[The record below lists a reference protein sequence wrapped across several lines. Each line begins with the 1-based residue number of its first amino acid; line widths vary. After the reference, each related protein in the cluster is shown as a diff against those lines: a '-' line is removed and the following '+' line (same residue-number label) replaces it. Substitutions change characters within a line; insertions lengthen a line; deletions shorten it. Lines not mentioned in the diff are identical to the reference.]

1 MENKNYAKLID
12 NKIQYATRK
21 FIENNKLIIAKTID
35 DEFYFSRGYYR
46 VVDII
51 PYYDSSKQSI
61 QILKWN
67 IDEANHT
74 ITSVYEVLDN
84 VVQPINN
91 QVRKFSKLK
100 ITIFCIKNNI
110 WQDVKEY
117 LEKIGYYD
125 LFVMA
130 VYFIET
136 DEYFTKGIQ
145 MFKEARADSI
155 LPIEELDKMIEQMLD
170 FAHDGYVTTDE
181 KTQMINVENEEQQN
195 EVKEENN
202 QSQVVF
208 SAEKPKRK
216 ESWFKKFKSDILNK
230 LKV

>member
-21 FIENNKLIIAKTID
+21 FVENNKLIIAKIID
-35 DEFYFSRGYYR
+35 DEFYFSRGYYK

-51 PYYDSSKQSI
+51 PHYDSSKQSI

-91 QVRKFSKLK
+91 NQVRKFSKLK
-100 ITIFCIKNNI
+100 LTLFCIENNI

-130 VYFIET
+130 VYFLET
-136 DEYFTKGIQ
+136 DEYFVKGLES
-145 MFKEARADSI
+145 FKQAYIDENRSEQEIDV
-155 LPIEELDKMIEQMLD
+155 LIENMKK
-170 FAHDGYVTTDE
+170 FAHDGYVIVDE
-181 KTQMINVENEEQQN
+181 KSQIINI
-195 EVKEENN
+195 ENN
-202 QSQVVF
+202 QNQIMF
-208 SAEKPKRK
+208 SSKQQPQK

-230 LKV
+230 IKF

>member
-21 FIENNKLIIAKTID
+21 FVENNKLIIAKIID
-35 DEFYFSRGYYR
+35 DEFYFSRGYYK

-51 PYYDSSKQSI
+51 PHYDLSKQSI

-67 IDEANHT
+67 INEENHT

-91 QVRKFSKLK
+91 NQVRKFSKLK
-100 ITIFCIKNNI
+100 LTLFCIENNI

-130 VYFIET
+130 VYFLET
-136 DEYFTKGIQ
+136 DEYFVKGLES
-145 MFKEARADSI
+145 FKQAYIDENRSEQEIDM
-155 LPIEELDKMIEQMLD
+155 LIENMKK
-170 FAHDGYVTTDE
+170 FAHDGYVIVDE
-181 KTQMINVENEEQQN
+181 KSQIINI
-195 EVKEENN
+195 ENN
-202 QSQVVF
+202 QNQIMF
-208 SAEKPKRK
+208 SSKPQK

-230 LKV
+230 IKF